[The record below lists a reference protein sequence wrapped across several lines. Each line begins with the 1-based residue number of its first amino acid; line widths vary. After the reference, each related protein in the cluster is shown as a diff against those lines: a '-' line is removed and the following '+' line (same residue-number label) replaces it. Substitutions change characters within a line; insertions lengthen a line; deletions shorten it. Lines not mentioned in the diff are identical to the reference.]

1 MLGDQIQ
8 NFVQLAILNDQGT
21 PYEFVIT
28 LLEEVFG
35 RTPHEARLVATTAH
49 HFGEADCGLWP
60 TPVAE
65 ALLSTAQGKITA
77 AGHSLAFVR
86 RDGRGREV
94 AGQSACAICGKPGSQ
109 ARLIHRKADGCVC
122 DECIVEG
129 AHKLSASV
137 ADARFRFAHEALAWH
152 FEGTSLSNLESSV
165 RSFPIRMRA
174 DLQLALDQV
183 LTPRTV
189 RQLGIKPGYRHQP
202 VEFADLWE
210 TGHQAQA
217 IVPVQYTELDIGDE
231 QPRRCVGTALWLLRE
246 AGANHSV
253 LVCQEEGMR
262 GDPVVKVEVTVPQG
276 QAGVD
281 ITASY
286 FREIERFIGEAQSYR
301 GKVLSLEMQ
310 NRWQGLAGG
319 VTIHRLPRVERE
331 DVVLPHKTLELLD
344 RNILN
349 FAKLRGDLQ
358 AVGQQSKK
366 GLLFY
371 GLPGTGKTHTI
382 QYLASS
388 LPGYTT
394 LLVTAEQVC
403 LLHEYFS
410 LARLLQPSIL
420 VIEDADLI
428 ARDREEMNSAGEEA
442 LLNKLLNEMDGLRDD
457 ADVFFILTTNRPE
470 HLESALAGRPGR
482 IDQAIEF
489 PLPDEEGRLKLAL
502 LYKGDLIID
511 ESVEKKIVE
520 RTEGVSGAFLKELMR
535 RISQHVLE
543 SGSTNHLVT
552 DGHVF
557 AALDE
562 MLFDGGSLNAKLL
575 GAGDAV
581 HQRAASMG
589 G

>member
-1 MLGDQIQ
+1 MLGDDIQ
-8 NFVQLAILNDQGT
+8 DFVQLAILNDQTT
-21 PYEFVIT
+21 PYEFVIS
-28 LLEEVFG
+28 LLEDVFG
-35 RTPHEARLVATTAH
+35 RTPHEAKLIATTAH
-49 HFGEADCGLWP
+49 HFGEADCGVWP
-60 TPVAE
+60 KPVAE
-65 ALLSTAQGKITA
+65 ALLSTAREKITV
-77 AGHSLAFVR
+77 AGYRLAFAR
-86 RDGRGREV
+86 SGARGREV
-94 AGQSACAICGKPGSQ
+94 AGQDACAICGKPESQ
-109 ARLIHRKADGCVC
+109 ASLMYRKADGSIC
-122 DECIVEG
+122 DGCIVEG
-129 AHKLSASV
+129 ARRLSAKVS
-137 ADARFRFAHEALAWH
+137 DTQFRFAHEILAWH
-152 FEGTSLSNLESSV
+152 FEGIGLSDLESSV
-165 RSFPIRMRA
+165 RSFPMRMRA

-183 LTPRTV
+183 LKPRTT

-210 TGHQAQA
+210 TERQAQA

-231 QPRRCVGTALWLLRE
+231 QPRRCVGTALWLLTE
-246 AGANHSV
+246 AGVKHSV

-262 GDPVVKVEVTVPQG
+262 GDPVVKVEVAVPQG
-276 QAGVD
+276 QAGVE
-281 ITASY
+281 ITAYY
-286 FREIERFIGEAQSYR
+286 FREIEKVIGQAQSYR

-319 VTIHRLPRVERE
+319 VAIHQLPHVERK
-331 DVVLPHKTLELLD
+331 DVVLPKKTLDLLD

-349 FAKLRGDLQ
+349 FAKLRGELQ
-358 AVGQQSKK
+358 AAGQQSKK

-388 LPGYTT
+388 LTGYTT

-410 LARLLQPSIL
+410 LARLLQPAIL
-420 VIEDADLI
+420 VIEDVDLI
-428 ARDREEMNSAGEEA
+428 ARDREEMTSAGEEV
-442 LLNKLLNEMDGLRDD
+442 LLNKLLNEMDGLRED

-502 LYKGDLIID
+502 LYKGDLSIE
-511 ESVEKKIVE
+511 ESVKNKIVE

-543 SGSTNHLVT
+543 SGSKDHLVT
-552 DGHVF
+552 DVHVL
-557 AALDE
+557 AALGE
-562 MLFDGGSLNAKLL
+562 MLFDGGTLNAKLL

-581 HQRAASMG
+581 HQRAASVRA
-589 G
+589 